1 MNQKKILR
9 AAKYLEQFTNKH
21 GTKIAMLVP
30 LLAFLFFFSYST
42 ISALITVKSAQ
53 LPKNF
58 KKIKFKIKDYFVEH
72 LDENSQEKLWNLKA
86 KSAIVNS
93 KYSKAEIIDPV
104 IEYFEKG
111 TNKTKFLLSAKH
123 AKLDKKIQSFDL
135 TKDVKLNYENDSFLL
150 NSGKLKFSD
159 ASNLFKV
166 SKTWSLNSPSQDIF
180 ISAREGEISKDF
192 QSIKS
197 IGSAKLEKGQYQLS
211 ADKINIEI
219 SPERQIVDS
228 YGASKLMIPEKNILL
243 TASEIHLDAKG
254 NLRAIGKVNIS
265 TDSANCF
272 AEKLCVRTES
282 KTQIARLIGNP
293 YILRNNDK
301 IYADEIIY
309 NFDTEELTIKG
320 NVHS

>member
-30 LLAFLFFFSYST
+30 LLAFLIFFSYST
-42 ISALITVKSAQ
+42 ISALITVKSIQ

-93 KYSKAEIIDPV
+93 KYSKAEITDPV

-111 TNKTKFLLSAKH
+111 TTNTKFLLSAKH
-123 AKLDKKIQSFDL
+123 ADLDKKIQSFDL
-135 TKDVKLNYENDSFLL
+135 RESVKLNYENNTYLL
-150 NSGKLKFSD
+150 DSGKLTFSEE
-159 ASNLFKV
+159 SSGFKV
-166 SKTWSLNSPSQDIF
+166 SKDWTLNSPSKDIL
-180 ISAREGEISKDF
+180 ISGREGEISKDF

-197 IGSAKLEKGQYQLS
+197 LGLAKLEKGPYQLS
-211 ADKINIEI
+211 ADRININI
-219 SPERQIVDS
+219 SPGRQIVDS
-228 YGASKLMIPEKNILL
+228 YGSAKLVIPDKNILL

-254 NLRAIGKVNIS
+254 NLRAEGNVNIN
-265 TDSANCF
+265 TDNTNCF
-272 AEKLCVRTES
+272 AEKLCVRTEN
-282 KTQIARLIGNP
+282 KTQIATLTGNP
-293 YILRNNDK
+293 YILRNSDK